1 MISFE
6 LNGRSVS
13 LEAASNR
20 TLLDLLRVDL
30 GVTSVK
36 RGCEQGECGACTV
49 LLDGRPVNSCMVLAE
64 RVNWRRVTTIEGL
77 EGEPIMAALR
87 EAFMEGGA
95 VQCGFCTPGM
105 IMSARALL
113 ERNPDPSDDEIVEA
127 IAGNLCRCTGYE
139 AIVQAIRKAAG
150 SLSGREASESRRFL
164 NGRDQANGAV
174 GGERNGE

>member
-1 MISFE
+1 LISFE

-77 EGEPIMAALR
+77 EEEPIMTALR
-87 EAFMEGGA
+87 EAFLEEGA

-105 IMSARALL
+105 LISSYALL
-113 ERNPDPSDDEIVEA
+113 VEKPMPSGEEVKAA
-127 IAGNLCRCTGYE
+127 IEGNVCRCTGYVKIVE
-139 AIVQAIRKAAG
+139 AVLDAA
-150 SLSGREASESRRFL
+150 
-164 NGRDQANGAV
+164 
-174 GGERNGE
+174 ERIAPE